1 MTNEQGK
8 PAGAR
13 ADLQGSSAVAQ
24 GQGATALAPGAV
36 QIQGDNH
43 APITVLIEQ
52 GRQPGASAAA
62 LRQAYLARL
71 MLQLDQLP
79 LAGGGRG
86 ADQVRLSSVY
96 TALLTQRSEAPDP
109 GRPAADL
116 VWKVSGGRKGGR
128 PLSALAVLNAERRLV
143 LLGGP
148 GSGKTTFA
156 AILALSMAGELLGAS
171 GGPNLATLTA
181 PLPKEGDPS
190 DRDEKPPEPQ
200 PWQHGPLLPVQ
211 IVLRDL
217 AAQLPAPGCPID
229 TQVVW
234 RYLARALAAA
244 QQEAFE
250 PHLKAELQ
258 DRGGLVIFDGL
269 DEVPDALQRRE
280 QIKQAVQQFTAAFQ
294 NCRVLVTSRTYAY
307 QNQHWKLDHFAEVQL
322 LPFTRAQQHAFV
334 DAWYAHMVAL
344 LRLTEPAAR
353 DRSERLKREADRNP
367 RIGELAERPLLLTLM
382 AQLQTEGGGE
392 LPEKREALYD
402 RAVEMLLNQW
412 ENTKVHVREDGSR
425 ELQPS
430 LAEWL
435 SASREAIRTQLN
447 RLAFEAH
454 RDQPQLVGTADIT
467 QDRLIAALRC
477 ASTNPDVRLLRLEE
491 YLRDRAGLF
500 SAHGEGLY
508 QFPHRSFQEYL
519 AACHLTDDDFPEQIA
534 RLARQ
539 DPNRW
544 REVTLLA
551 AAKAARGSKSSAW
564 ELAEALHCDELDEAV
579 ADPAAAQR
587 WGDLLAGH
595 ALAEC
600 ADLGQTP
607 GRKKSLRADI
617 LQAQLT
623 LLRDPAMPAVER
635 ALAGR
640 SLAALGDPRPE
651 VMSVDGMQFCWVPAG
666 PFTMGS
672 DDGADEEKHAH
683 RLDIPYTYLMARY
696 PVTVAQWN
704 EYLQRSGDPQVDEAS
719 RQGRSNDPVLYVN
732 LGDARRF
739 CRWLTQRWKD
749 CLPVGWEVTLPS
761 EAEWEKAARGG
772 EQLPQAP
779 EWVTAD
785 QVRSMLPGPAACTLN
800 EARAREFPWGEE
812 FDADRANCGE
822 TGLGQTSAV
831 GAFPSGA
838 SPCGCEEMAGNVW
851 EWTRSLWGKDF
862 MKPEFAYPYD
872 LGEAQREDLDVPG
885 RVLRVVRGG
894 DFLNLAD
901 VAHCAYR
908 FRCHTGLRIG
918 LMGFRMVLRCSTV

>member
-1 MTNEQGK
+1 MATNQGDSTALNG
-8 PAGAR
+8 PG
-13 ADLQGSSAVAQ
+13 AVAQ
-24 GQGATALAPGAV
+24 GSGANALGQGAV
-36 QIQGDNH
+36 QIQGDNSG
-43 APITVLIEQ
+43 AITVLIEQ
-52 GRQPGASAAA
+52 GRQPGASVSAVR
-62 LRQAYLARL
+62 LAYLARL

-79 LAGGGRG
+79 LAGAGRG
-86 ADQVRLSSVY
+86 SDHVRLSSVY
-96 TALLTQRSEAPDP
+96 TALLTQRGKGDEQGMD
-109 GRPAADL
+109 AAL
-116 VWKVSGGRKGGR
+116 RRAHRASQ
-128 PLSALAVLNAERRLV
+128 SALEVLDAERRLV

-156 AILALSMAGELLGAS
+156 AILALSMAGELLGTEA
-171 GGPNLATLTA
+171 GPNLATLTA
-181 PLPKEGDPS
+181 PLPKEDDESAS
-190 DRDEKPPEPQ
+190 DERPPEPQ
-200 PWQHGPLLPVQ
+200 PWQHGALLPVQ

-229 TQVVW
+229 ALVVW
-234 RYLARALAAA
+234 RYLARGLAAA

-269 DEVPDALQRRE
+269 DEVPDAQQRRE
-280 QIKQAVQQFTAAFQ
+280 QIKQAVQQFTAAFPS
-294 NCRVLVTSRTYAY
+294 CRVLVTSRTYAY

-322 LPFTRAQQHAFV
+322 LPFTRAQQHAFA

-353 DRSERLKREADRNP
+353 DRAERLKREADRNP

-467 QDRLIAALRC
+467 QDRLIAALRA
-477 ASTNPDVRLLRLEE
+477 ASSNPDVRLLRLEE
-491 YLRDRAGLF
+491 YLRDRAGLLA
-500 SAHGEGLY
+500 AHGEGLY

-551 AAKAARGSKSSAW
+551 GAKAARGSKSSAW

-595 ALAEC
+595 VLAEC
-600 ADLGQTP
+600 ADLSQTP
-607 GRKKSLRADI
+607 SRKKSLRADI
-617 LQAQLT
+617 VQAQLA
-623 LLRDPAMPAVER
+623 LLRDTAMPVVER

-651 VMSVDGMQFCWVPAG
+651 VMTVDGMPFCWVPAG

-672 DDGADEEKHAH
+672 EEAVGDAAPVHD
-683 RLDIPYTYLMARY
+683 LDIPYAFLMARY
-696 PVTVAQWN
+696 PVTVAQWS
-704 EYLQRSGDPQVDEAS
+704 EYLQASGDPQVDERS
-719 RQGRSNDPVLYVN
+719 RQGRTNDPVSYVD

-739 CRWLTQRWKD
+739 CVWLTQRWQTR
-749 CLPVGWEVTLPS
+749 LPADWEVTLPS

-772 EQLPQAP
+772 EHVAQAP
-779 EWVTAD
+779 VCVTAD
-785 QVRSMLPGPAACTLN
+785 QVRSVLTGPATCALRGV
-800 EARAREFPWGEE
+800 RAQEFPWGDE
-812 FDADRANCGE
+812 FDAEHANCAD
-822 TGLGQTSAV
+822 TGLGQISAV

-838 SPCGCEEMAGNVW
+838 SRYGCEEMAGNVL
-851 EWTRSLWGKDF
+851 EWTRSLWGKHPRR
-862 MKPEFAYPYD
+862 PEFAYPYE
-872 LGEAQREDLDVPG
+872 LGDARREDLDAPG

-894 DFLNLAD
+894 AFSGSAVSARCASRFGSHPDLRLDFL
-901 VAHCAYR
+901 
-908 FRCHTGLRIG
+908 
-918 LMGFRMVLRCSTV
+918 GFRVVLRCSPV

>member
-1 MTNEQGK
+1 MTNE
-8 PAGAR
+8 PSESAGAR
-13 ADLQGSSAVAQ
+13 AQLQGAGAVAQ
-24 GQGATALAPGAV
+24 GQGATALAQGAV
-36 QIQGDNH
+36 QVQGDNH

-52 GRQPGASAAA
+52 GRQPGASATA

-79 LAGGGRG
+79 LAGAGRG
-86 ADQVRLSSVY
+86 SDQVRLTSVY
-96 TALLTQRSEAPDP
+96 TALLTQRGKGDEQGMDAAR
-109 GRPAADL
+109 GRVNRAHQ
-116 VWKVSGGRKGGR
+116 
-128 PLSALAVLNAERRLV
+128 SALEVLNAERCLV

-156 AILALSMAGELLGAS
+156 AILALSMAGELLDTAA
-171 GGPNLATLTA
+171 GPNLATLTA
-181 PLPKEGDPS
+181 PLPNEDDSS
-190 DRDEKPPEPQ
+190 DSDEKPPEPQ

-234 RYLARALAAA
+234 RYLARGLAAA
-244 QQEAFE
+244 QQDAFE

-280 QIKQAVQQFTAAFQ
+280 QIKQAVQQFTAAFP

-307 QNQHWKLDHFAEVQL
+307 QNQHWKLNHFAEVQL

-353 DRSERLKREADRNP
+353 DRAERLKREADRNP

-467 QDRLIAALRC
+467 QDRLIAALRA
-477 ASTNPDVRLLRLEE
+477 ASSNPDVRLLRLEE
-491 YLRDRAGLF
+491 YLRDRAGLL
-500 SAHGEGLY
+500 APHGEGLY

-551 AAKAARGSKSSAW
+551 GAKAARGSKSSAW
-564 ELAEALHCDELDEAV
+564 ELAEALHCHELDEAV
-579 ADPAAAQR
+579 TAPAAAQR

-600 ADLGQTP
+600 ADLSQTP
-607 GRKKSLRADI
+607 GRKKSLRTDI
-617 LQAQLT
+617 VQAQLA

-651 VMSVDGMQFCWVPAG
+651 VMTVDGMPFCWVPAG

-672 DDGADEEKHAH
+672 EEAFGTATPVHD
-683 RLDIPYTYLMARY
+683 LDIPYAYLMARY

-704 EYLQRSGDPQVDEAS
+704 EFLQASGDPQVDERS
-719 RQGRSNDPVLYVN
+719 RQGRTNDPVLYVD
-732 LGDARRF
+732 LGDVRRF
-739 CRWLTQRWKD
+739 CHWLTQRWQAR
-749 CLPVGWEVTLPS
+749 LPAGWEVTLPS

-772 EQLPQAP
+772 EQVPQAP
-779 EWVTAD
+779 LCVTAD
-785 QVRSMLPGPAACTLN
+785 QVRSVLTDPATSALRG
-800 EARAREFPWGEE
+800 ARAQEFPWDDE
-812 FDADRANCGE
+812 FDAEHANCVE

-831 GAFPSGA
+831 GAFPGGT
-838 SPCGCEEMAGNVW
+838 SPYGCEEMAGNVW
-851 EWTRSLWGKDF
+851 EWTRSLWGEDI

-872 LGEAQREDLDVPG
+872 LGDARREDLDAPG

-894 DFLNLAD
+894 AFNNAA
-901 VAHCAYR
+901 VFARCAAR
-908 FRCHTGLRIG
+908 LRARPDG
-918 LMGFRMVLRCSTV
+918 RHDCLGFRVVLRCSPV